1 MMISVSKPPPMYIS
15 PPVVRCPPYNGRPG
29 VRVTARRYDWR
40 SRRRG
45 RVVRQ
50 RPAKPRTAVR
60 VRSAPLAWSCESGMG
75 EPVSAGSLS
84 ARTTTCVE
92 LAAAL
97 GKAGLQK
104 WVLEQVAGNGFI
116 PGVRTPDQV
125 ADRTNPCKGAVP
137 RKHSHFFTRS
147 GAFGSLDWR
156 GQPVEDGTYRLG
168 SNGTAVTIFKEFPKV
183 TFKYRIV
190 GQDGHVHPADSE
202 GLLLVQVRMGHIGRV
217 SRQVLAAHPLS
228 RLRRQGSAVL
238 LRHRS
243 CESPPA
249 FSLTQRSSSL
259 HGTST
264 SRP

>member
-1 MMISVSKPPPMYIS
+1 
-15 PPVVRCPPYNGRPG
+15 VRRWLLFAVLTVALSGALALSG
-29 VRVTARRYDWR
+29 AFARADGHAAATGARA
-40 SRRRG
+40 
-45 RVVRQ
+45 Q
-50 RPAKPRTAVR
+50 
-60 VRSAPLAWSCESGMG
+60 APLVGTWQ
-75 EPVSAGSLS
+75 
-84 ARTTTCVE
+84 RTTTCVE